1 MPMDSNR
8 IKQVSPSVA
17 RLKYKNNHNS
27 QKQAKQQKK
36 DAEQDIKKESTDNG
50 NVIDDF
56 A

>member
-1 MPMDSNR
+1 MDSTR

-17 RLKYKNNHNS
+17 RLNYEANRKNQN
-27 QKQAKQQKK
+27 KG
-36 DAEQDIKKESTDNG
+36 KKEKKRINKNTQEPPADNG